1 MTEVTEIEEV
11 GIKVLDLHIERLEAK
26 LSFLIR
32 SYNNNDLPTDLF
44 YQYEKKIATVK
55 QESYDA
61 MEQRRRKLNGPRQM
75 SVIRYYTFEAAK
87 KKKET
92 SPQRGISK
100 MNDGIR
106 EIRSTTTFSPA
117 NSIATP
123 TAISSSIFLS
133 LEDSTTKK
141 QEQKL
146 ATIEEEGKN
155 KKR

>member
-26 LSFLIR
+26 LSFLTR
-32 SYNNNDLPTDLF
+32 SYNNNNNNNDLRTDLL
-44 YQYEKKIATVK
+44 YEYEKKIATVK

-123 TAISSSIFLS
+123 TAISSIFLS

-141 QEQKL
+141 EVCM
-146 ATIEEEGKN
+146 
-155 KKR
+155 